1 MASQRD
7 DDVTPHLEMSKK
19 WKKAFEEIFFV
30 FSPDKWK
37 LGPTDT
43 DMPKGWQQ
51 FKDSAKVK
59 FLCKSC
65 DNSWTSMAGRIIFW
79 FKKIEESERKEE
91 TKTTTEAVKEDGED
105 SSGASVKDTKNP
117 PVCTYM
123 LLVHFIFHTSVF
135 YTGFAVLVLV
145 KRIVASAL
153 RVKLNCPS
161 GKDMLICVLVI

>member
-7 DDVTPHLEMSKK
+7 DDVTPHLEMSKE
-19 WKKAFEEIFFV
+19 WEIAFKEIFIV

-37 LGPTDT
+37 LAPTDIG
-43 DMPKGWQQ
+43 MPGGWRQ

-59 FLCKSC
+59 FLCTC
-65 DNSWTSMAGRIIFW
+65 GNSWTSMAGRIIFW
-79 FKKIEESERKEE
+79 FKKIEESQERKEE
-91 TKTTTEAVKEDGED
+91 AKTNEAVKEDGED

>member
-1 MASQRD
+1 MASQLDD

-19 WKKAFEEIFFV
+19 WKKAFEEIFVV

-117 PVCTYM
+117 PVCTYW
-123 LLVHFIFHTSVF
+123 
-135 YTGFAVLVLV
+135 YT
-145 KRIVASAL
+145 
-153 RVKLNCPS
+153 
-161 GKDMLICVLVI
+161 